1 MPYFLCL
8 AVMALV
14 TLGLVMLASTSVWNK
29 DVDGY
34 SLVKKQ
40 AVFIALGL
48 LGAVVI
54 SNVDYQETS
63 RFLDSGAGDFNDA
76 SGVVLRAGHWSQGQ
90 WRDTLDQ
97 DPRRATVSAFGT
109 G

>member
-1 MPYFLCL
+1 MGRKNAIFLCL

-48 LGAVVI
+48 IGAVVI
-54 SNVDYQETS
+54 SNVDYRKLRAFWIPALVISTT
-63 RFLDSGAGDFNDA
+63 L

-90 WRDTLDQ
+90 WRDTLD
-97 DPRRATVSAFGT
+97 
-109 G
+109 

>member
-1 MPYFLCL
+1 MGRKNAIFLCL

-48 LGAVVI
+48 IGAVVI
-54 SNVDYQETS
+54 SNV
-63 RFLDSGAGDFNDA
+63 
-76 SGVVLRAGHWSQGQ
+76 VLRAGNWSQGQ
-90 WRDTLDQ
+90 WRDALDQ
-97 DPRRATVSAFGT
+97 DARRATVSAIGT